1 MIDSIACTRAGA
13 PVNKAHGVANA
24 DAATLLM
31 KIEALTVD
39 AASDE
44 VLAGELMRG
53 HCQLADEQALT
64 PTHPG
69 GAAPRR
75 NVIVSTFCEDHQ
87 EARTCRRIPRAAG
100 REAVH

>member
-1 MIDSIACTRAGA
+1 MRRR
-13 PVNKAHGVANA
+13 PFEKAHGVAKPLKANA
-24 DAATLLM
+24 DAETLLM

-39 AASDE
+39 AAPDE
-44 VLAGELMRG
+44 VLAGKRMRG

-75 NVIVSTFCEDHQ
+75 NVIVSTFCEDHE
-87 EARTCRRIPRAAG
+87 EARTCSCTPRATG
-100 REAVH
+100 RESVH